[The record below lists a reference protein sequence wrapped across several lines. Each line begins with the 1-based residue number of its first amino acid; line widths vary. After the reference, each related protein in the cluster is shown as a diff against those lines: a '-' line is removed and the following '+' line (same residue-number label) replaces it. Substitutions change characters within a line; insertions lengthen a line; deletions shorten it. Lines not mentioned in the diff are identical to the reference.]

1 MRKWLVLLLA
11 LAILYALPKINT
23 RGSRRKF
30 PLMKRIDDTVNV
42 LAAVLLSESLL
53 RSGYKHPLLL
63 GGTIAF
69 VLAHLFNSLDSTV
82 PNLPWAASVEAV
94 GALAVLAFSLLG
106 LAFLGYRQ
114 EGKA

>member
-42 LAAVLLSESLL
+42 LAVVLLLVYL
-53 RSGYKHPLLL
+53 V
-63 GGTIAF
+63 AF
-69 VLAHLFNSLDSTV
+69 GRWLWT
-82 PNLPWAASVEAV
+82 EII
-94 GALAVLAFSLLG
+94 
-106 LAFLGYRQ
+106 R
-114 EGKA
+114 